1 MSVII
6 IINNNPVEVPEDA
19 CMEIMHLRSENAAL
33 RAALKPL
40 LRHRPDGDV
49 GWRGNTKAKCGWIL
63 VSDILRIESALGKEA
78 QP

>member
-1 MSVII
+1 MSK
-6 IINNNPVEVPEDA
+6 ECTTHHFA
-19 CMEIMHLRSENAAL
+19 CDCREAQFMRLQQENAEL